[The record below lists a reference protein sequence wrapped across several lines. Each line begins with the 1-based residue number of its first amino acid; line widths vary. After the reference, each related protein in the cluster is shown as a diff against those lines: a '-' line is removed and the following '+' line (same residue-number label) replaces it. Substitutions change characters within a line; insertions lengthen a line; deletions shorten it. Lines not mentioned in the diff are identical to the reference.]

1 MCIRRSPWR
10 RASTLSLCLVLAAC
24 GGGGYEPAPGG
35 SPVPPP
41 PAGPQVPFT
50 AGPDDLQ
57 HAAGIE
63 LEGLEGFT
71 FESAQYEALG
81 ELCRHLIER
90 YPLHYVAGH
99 EHIAPG
105 RKQDPGPGFD
115 WAKLSSELPVN
126 ILELPS
132 QETPR

>member
-57 HAAGIE
+57 HAAG
-63 LEGLEGFT
+63 L
-71 FESAQYEALG
+71 
-81 ELCRHLIER
+81 
-90 YPLHYVAGH
+90 YPYAAASLLTLDLNYQPTPA
-99 EHIAPG
+99 
-105 RKQDPGPGFD
+105 KGPGWFLVNTSTC
-115 WAKLSSELPVN
+115 AKLDSPP
-126 ILELPS
+126 PS
-132 QETPR
+132 YPGGNVRPRNPTW

>member
-57 HAAGIE
+57 HAAG
-63 LEGLEGFT
+63 L
-71 FESAQYEALG
+71 
-81 ELCRHLIER
+81 
-90 YPLHYVAGH
+90 YPYAAASLLTLDLNYQPTPA
-99 EHIAPG
+99 
-105 RKQDPGPGFD
+105 KGPGWFLVNTSTCAPI
-115 WAKLSSELPVN
+115 WAIWLMKAWRCPVRVVTWAV
-126 ILELPS
+126 IPICGS
-132 QETPR
+132 KR